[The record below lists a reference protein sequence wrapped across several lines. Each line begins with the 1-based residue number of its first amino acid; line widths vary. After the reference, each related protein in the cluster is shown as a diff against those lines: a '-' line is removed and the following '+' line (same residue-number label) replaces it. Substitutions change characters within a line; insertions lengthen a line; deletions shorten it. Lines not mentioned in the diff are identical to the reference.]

1 METSGP
7 GAGRAVMGPLRR
19 LFVGKEVP
27 RPTARGR
34 FIPYALPLAL
44 FALIG
49 LGAAAGE
56 YLLGN
61 RHSLVPVAVVALA
74 VGTVLPALVAYTRP
88 VLAWRLA
95 FLMMFIGTVNQG
107 PKEPWPWNPV
117 QIFVF
122 LFVLARLA
130 TVSRE
135 SWQTFWATAFS
146 VGAIFLY
153 APAGNAWGA
162 AVLLVAIASIG
173 DIFARR
179 RRTGELVAEQS
190 ELTELE
196 RARRAVL
203 EERTRIA
210 REMHDVVAHHMS
222 MIAVRAETAPFRV
235 AGMTEETQAEM
246 ATIAA
251 AAREALT
258 DMRRLL
264 GVLRSE
270 KDETPTAPQ
279 PGMAD
284 VDTLVEKARAAG
296 LDVAVELNELQGVP
310 PTVGL
315 AAYRIVQE
323 ALANAARHS
332 PDGPVTVKAR
342 GSADRVVLL
351 ISNPLSREPRSGSGG
366 HGLAGMRERATLL
379 GGTLSAGPIGGEFVV
394 SAILPVGDE
403 RAPE

>member
-7 GAGRAVMGPLRR
+7 GATRAVMGPLRR
-19 LFVGKEVP
+19 LLVGKEVP
-27 RPTARGR
+27 RPTPRGR
-34 FIPYALPLAL
+34 FYSYAVPVLLL
-44 FALIG
+44 ALIG
-49 LGAAAGE
+49 LAAATGA
-56 YLLGN
+56 YLRDN
-61 RHSLVPVAVVALA
+61 RHLPAVAVWALA
-74 VGTVLPALVAYTRP
+74 VGTMLPAVAAYTRP

-95 FLMMFIGTVNQG
+95 FVMMFLGTVNHV

-122 LFVLARLA
+122 LFVLGRLA
-130 TVSRE
+130 VVSRE
-135 SWQTFWATAFS
+135 SWQTFWAAALS
-146 VGAIFLY
+146 VGTVFLY

-235 AGMTEETQAEM
+235 AGMTDETRAEM
-246 ATIAA
+246 ATIAT

-270 KDETPTAPQ
+270 RDETPTAPQ
-279 PGMAD
+279 PGLAD
-284 VDTLVEKARAAG
+284 VDELAGKARAAG
-296 LDVAVELNELQGVP
+296 LDVAVEVTGLDAVP

-323 ALANAARHS
+323 ALANAARHA
-332 PDGPVTVKAR
+332 PDGPVTVLAR
-342 GSADRVVLL
+342 GSADRLELVVR
-351 ISNPLSREPRSGSGG
+351 NPLPPRPPSATGG

-379 GGTLSAGPIGGEFVV
+379 GGTLLAGPEGGEFVV
-394 SAILPVGDE
+394 RANLPFGDE
-403 RAPE
+403 RAPA